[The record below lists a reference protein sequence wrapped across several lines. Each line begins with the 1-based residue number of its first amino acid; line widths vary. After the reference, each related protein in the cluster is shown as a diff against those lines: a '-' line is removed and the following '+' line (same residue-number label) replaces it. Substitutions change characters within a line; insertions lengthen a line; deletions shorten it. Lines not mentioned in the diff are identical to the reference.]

1 MDLIFFIFFFFHNIR
16 VTITIGGIKSEIW
29 QLDIIRN
36 AQKQY
41 RLTSFILL
49 LYMPLKEFSL

>member
-16 VTITIGGIKSEIW
+16 VTIGGIKSEIW
-29 QLDIIRN
+29 QLDVIRN